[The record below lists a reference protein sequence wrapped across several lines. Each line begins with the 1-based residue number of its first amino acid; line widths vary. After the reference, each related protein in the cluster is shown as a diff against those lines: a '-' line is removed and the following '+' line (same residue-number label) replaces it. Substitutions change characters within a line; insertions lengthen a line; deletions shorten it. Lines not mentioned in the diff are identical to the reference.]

1 MSELIHENSIK
12 IKLII
17 LSLLVILS
25 EACTTSPGGSHDSEP
40 AIRAAE
46 CITSKESAV
55 RKSQLDSGIRG
66 QVKFVGEEENLSSI
80 TDKMSAYTI
89 PALSLAVIHEGEI
102 AWSDIYQN
110 PNFPSETNL
119 NCSSIFQAASL
130 SKPVTMLAAIRM
142 QSAGE
147 INLDENI
154 QEYLRDFVL
163 PPGKQTD
170 DNPVTFRNIFSHTS
184 GITSG
189 GYDGYSK
196 DRPMPSD
203 VEVLKG
209 ASGVNSPPIE
219 VVSVP
224 NEILAYSGGA
234 YTLAEVAL
242 QDVFADEFSNIMKK
256 WILEPAGMKHS
267 EFTQPMI
274 TSEPHLIAR
283 GYTSSGT
290 VLQGGWRN
298 HPEQAAAGL
307 WSNASD
313 LARFLLEIYNAYQG
327 RNSIFSQEDITSMI
341 DDERDGLVY
350 GFIVSRSNGDISLTH
365 YGGNAGYRT
374 GMTISLTTGNG
385 LVYLINSDNGGSLGN
400 ELLLSA
406 AQVYDWSHFPQVEV
420 QRAQVSSETLKKLP
434 GEYTWNGQI
443 DLSVSINENEDIIS
457 LHFPNGDAYELT
469 PMEGEQLDF
478 IHSSTGVQVS
488 FPRDEDF
495 QSFSLYGQKA
505 VRKQN

>member
-1 MSELIHENSIK
+1 MSELIHVNSIK
-12 IKLII
+12 TKHIV
-17 LSLLVILS
+17 LSLLMVLTG
-25 EACTTSPGGSHDSEP
+25 ACTTSPEGSHESRTTV
-40 AIRAAE
+40 RAAD
-46 CITSKESAV
+46 CIISKESAV
-55 RKSQLDSGIRG
+55 RKGQLDSGIRG
-66 QVKFVGEEENLSSI
+66 QVRFIGETENLSSI
-80 TDKMSAYTI
+80 AEKMSTYNI
-89 PALSLAVIHEGEI
+89 PALSLTIIHEGEI
-102 AWSDIYQN
+102 AWSDIYRN
-110 PNFPSETNL
+110 PNFPDESGL
-119 NCSSIFQAASL
+119 DCSSIFQAASL

-142 QSAGE
+142 QAAGE

-154 QEYLRDFVL
+154 QEYLTDYVL

-196 DRPMPSD
+196 DLPMPSD
-203 VEVLKG
+203 VEVLLG
-209 ASGVNSPPIE
+209 ASGVNSPPI
-219 VVSVP
+219 
-224 NEILAYSGGA
+224 
-234 YTLAEVAL
+234 EVAL

-256 WILEPAGMKHS
+256 WILEPAGMEHS
-267 EFTQPMI
+267 EFTQPII
-274 TSEPHLIAR
+274 TSEPHHIAR

-307 WSNASD
+307 WSTASD
-313 LARFLLEIYNAYQG
+313 LAKFLLEIYNAYQG

-350 GFIVSRSNGDISLTH
+350 GFIVNRSNDDISLTH

-374 GMTISLTTGNG
+374 GMTISLTMGNG

-406 AQVYDWSHFPQVEV
+406 AQVYDWSHFQQVEV

-434 GEYTWNGQI
+434 GEYTWNDQI
-443 DLSVSINENEDIIS
+443 DLSVSINENEDMIS

-469 PMEGEQLDF
+469 PIEGEQLDF

-488 FPRDEDF
+488 FLRDEDF